1 MPHISRKLKKIPF
14 IWEWNVAQPTQDS
27 GGGWAAN
34 KPVGSLGMTPTTSQ
48 KWLMGQTVNLTM
60 TGNIKRL

>member
-1 MPHISRKLKKIPF
+1 M
-14 IWEWNVAQPTQDS
+14 AQPTQGS

-48 KWLMGQTVNLTM
+48 KWLMGKTVNLTM